1 MNFCGYFRPSKRTL
15 SINILNNFFAFRF
28 SLFRF
33 SLFAFNIMLL
43 SRNIVHFDLDTFFVS
58 VERLINPALA
68 GKPVLIGGTSDRGVV
83 ASCSYEARKFGVHS
97 AMPMKMARTLCRD
110 AVIVRGDMEL
120 YSKYSH
126 DVTDIIAEKAPMYEK
141 ASIDEH
147 YIDVTGMDRFF
158 GTLRWT
164 HELRQSIMKNT
175 GLPIS
180 FGLSVNKTVSKI
192 ATGEAKPNG
201 ELQVQRDAVKPFL
214 APLSIRKIPMIGD
227 KTYRLLRSM
236 GIVTIDTLSKIPVE
250 MMERVMGKNG
260 IMIWE
265 KANGQ
270 DSTPVVPYSESKSI
284 STETTFEQDS
294 IDVVKMKEKLV
305 KMVEKIAFE
314 LRDQQKLTSCVTVKI
329 RYSNFDTHT
338 LQKSVP
344 YTAFDHILIPLVKE
358 LFDRLY
364 QRRMLIRLIGVRFS
378 GLVAGN
384 PQLNMFEDSSEMI
397 SLYQALDKV
406 RNKYGQK
413 IVRRGV
419 AYEKSEKRNSE
430 KRLAK
435 PK

>member
-1 MNFCGYFRPSKRTL
+1 
-15 SINILNNFFAFRF
+15 
-28 SLFRF
+28 
-33 SLFAFNIMLL
+33 
-43 SRNIVHFDLDTFFVS
+43 
-58 VERLINPALA
+58 
-68 GKPVLIGGTSDRGVV
+68 
-83 ASCSYEARKFGVHS
+83 
-97 AMPMKMARTLCRD
+97 
-110 AVIVRGDMEL
+110 
-120 YSKYSH
+120 
-126 DVTDIIAEKAPMYEK
+126 
-141 ASIDEH
+141 
-147 YIDVTGMDRFF
+147 
-158 GTLRWT
+158 
-164 HELRQSIMKNT
+164 
-175 GLPIS
+175 
-180 FGLSVNKTVSKI
+180 
-192 ATGEAKPNG
+192 
-201 ELQVQRDAVKPFL
+201 VQREAVKPFL
-214 APLSIRKIPMIGD
+214 DPLSIRKIPMIGD

-236 GIVTIDTLSKIPVE
+236 GIVTIATLSQIPVE

-294 IDVVKMKEKLV
+294 IDIIKMKEKLV

-338 LQKSVP
+338 LQKHVP

-384 PQLNMFEDSSEMI
+384 PQLNMFEDSSGMI

-413 IVRRGV
+413 IIRRGV
-419 AYEKSEKRNSE
+419 AYTK
-430 KRLAK
+430 
-435 PK
+435 